1 MADGKKDKKGEWKK
15 KAITELK
22 EHWMRDILLVFGGM
36 WFAGLLGQA
45 LRLPIAAAKMREN
58 GFDGKVSEIVRECFS
73 ANPIHCIIASVSTVS
88 GFLCLLLTICLMWL
102 GWFYG
107 IKPRIKEKTGYKD
120 DRNFTIA
127 EEGTYG
133 TSALMREEEIEDV
146 LDVRDIKDIDS
157 QEGIILGQ
165 LNGKVLSVPSDKEFD
180 EKVKRLNWGIEE
192 IINNKLNKNVLVI
205 GAPGTMKTRAVVR
218 NSIIQAA
225 KRNES
230 LVITDPKGEL
240 VEDTAKYLENQGYNV
255 RIFNLVNL
263 MNSDSWNCVA
273 SIGNNSLVAKIFA
286 DAVADNAGK
295 GNDTY
300 FVTNAAIILKAVS
313 LYVIE
318 SPHEEKKTM
327 GRVYDILSEKTPEQM
342 DELFFELPEKSVARR
357 AYNAFRRCNDNVKG
371 QILNNVSAMLSVF
384 QDDAVRDVTNTDEID
399 IEEICY
405 KKSAFFLITSDQH
418 TSFDFLAVLFYA
430 MSFIKQV
437 EFIDKERGK
446 KEAGLEYKETL
457 PINYIMDEF
466 SNLGQIPD
474 FSKKIS
480 TVRSRNINITI
491 IIQNIAQLKNRYP
504 NDQWQE
510 IMGCCDIKIFLG
522 CTDMM
527 TAEYISETTGIA
539 TIEVEST
546 NSKYDRQVMIFNQ
559 DTDYHEV
566 KSRGQ
571 RKVMNKDEVLRMKN
585 TDELLLLRC
594 QKPILC
600 KKFDY
605 TLHPESKKFIKSS
618 PADHIPKW
626 RAEKMQEEA
635 ENRAKAEQLL
645 QNAAKRKEE
654 ELAYVKYTKTT
665 RTSSASVATN
675 PASAVEPATS
685 VATAKAE
692 TSSVSSTAKAANA
705 SKTSEVQG
713 VQNKS
718 AKKSNEQAKTEAFID
733 GIDFDLFSEE
743 NSKAEEV
750 KEADAST
757 SQLGQSNQPSQ
768 PSQPSQDF
776 WSDEDIEERNIE
788 TDSESDDYDE
798 DDEDEYEYCA

>member
-1 MADGKKDKKGEWKK
+1 MNKKSTNKGKKAK
-15 KAITELK
+15 KAIPLK
-22 EHWMRDILLVFGGM
+22 EKIVTEIKEHFWRDMVIALFTM
-36 WFAGLLGQA
+36 WFAGILGQA
-45 LRLPIAAAKMREN
+45 LKLPIATAALREK
-58 GFDGKVSEIVRECFS
+58 GFTGSVSEAVKMCFTL
-73 ANPIHCIIASVSTVS
+73 NPLKCMWASISTVS
-88 GFLCLLLTICLMWL
+88 GILSLLLTIALV
-102 GWFYG
+102 WFGYNYR
-107 IKPRIKEKTGYKD
+107 IKPRIKQETGYKD
-120 DRNFTIA
+120 DRNFTVA

-133 TSALMREEEIEDV
+133 TSSLMRKEEVGNV
-146 LDVRDIKDIDS
+146 LDMKEVGE

-165 LNGKVLSVPSDKEFD
+165 LDGKVLSVPSDKEFD

-240 VEDTAKYLENQGYNV
+240 VEDTAVFLQNKGYKV

-263 MNSDSWNCVA
+263 LNSDSWNCVA
-273 SIGNNSLVAKIFA
+273 CIGNNSLVAKIFA

-318 SPHEEKKTM
+318 SPNETVKTM
-327 GRVYDILSEKTPEQM
+327 GRIYDILSEKTPEQM
-342 DELFFELPEKSVARR
+342 DELFWGLPERSVARR

-371 QILNNVSAMLSVF
+371 QILNNISAMLSVF

-405 KKSAFFLITSDQH
+405 EKCAYFLITSDQH

-446 KEAGLEYKETL
+446 KEAGLEYRETL

-474 FSKKIS
+474 FVRKIS

-522 CTDMM
+522 CTDMI
-527 TAEYISETTGIA
+527 TAEYISDVTGIA

-546 NSKYDRQVMIFNQ
+546 NSTYDRQVMIFNQ

-585 TDELLLLRC
+585 TDELILLRC

-600 KKFDY
+600 QKFDY
-605 TLHPESKKFIKSS
+605 TLHPESKNFIKSS
-618 PADHIPKW
+618 PADHIPEW
-626 RAEKMQEEA
+626 RRKRMEEEA
-635 ENRAKAEQLL
+635 ENRK
-645 QNAAKRKEE
+645 
-654 ELAYVKYTKTT
+654 
-665 RTSSASVATN
+665 
-675 PASAVEPATS
+675 
-685 VATAKAE
+685 
-692 TSSVSSTAKAANA
+692 
-705 SKTSEVQG
+705 
-713 VQNKS
+713 
-718 AKKSNEQAKTEAFID
+718 
-733 GIDFDLFSEE
+733 
-743 NSKAEEV
+743 KAEEIM
-750 KEADAST
+750 KEAKLQTERKVAEYRNNREKYMQDIRNDEYKNCITTTERSEVAEKAKVVQLSPKDSKDKQRTDAFIKDFFAPATTST
-757 SQLGQSNQPSQ
+757 
-768 PSQPSQDF
+768 
-776 WSDEDIEERNIE
+776 
-788 TDSESDDYDE
+788 ESKTGDE
-798 DDEDEYEYCA
+798 DDSYDYDDEAEGIAEDEREAA

>member
-1 MADGKKDKKGEWKK
+1 MKEEKKKKGEWKNKLK
-15 KAITELK
+15 KELK
-22 EHWMRDILLVFGGM
+22 EHWFRDIIIVLCAL
-36 WFAGLLGQA
+36 WFAGALGQA
-45 LRLPIAAAKMREN
+45 LRLPITVSALRES
-58 GFDGKVSEIVRECFS
+58 GFEGTVTEMIHQCFS
-73 ANPIHCIIASVSTVS
+73 WSPIKCIVASVSTVS
-88 GFLCLLLTICLMWL
+88 GFLCLLLTIALMWL

-107 IKPRIKEKTGYKD
+107 IKPRMKEKTGYKD

-133 TSALMREEEIEDV
+133 TSSLMRKEEIENV
-146 LDVRDIKDIDS
+146 LDMKDIEET
-157 QEGIILGQ
+157 EGIILGQ
-165 LNGKVLSVPSDKEFD
+165 LDGKVLSVPSDREFD
-180 EKVKRLNWGIEE
+180 EKVKRLDWGINE

-218 NSIIQAA
+218 NSIIQSA
-225 KRNES
+225 KRGES

-240 VEDTAKYLENQGYNV
+240 VEDTAVYLKNKGYKV

-263 MNSDSWNCVA
+263 LNSDSWNCVA
-273 SIGNNSLVAKIFA
+273 SIGSNSLVAKIFA

-295 GNDTY
+295 GNDAY

-318 SPHEEKKTM
+318 SPNEPVKTM
-327 GRVYDILSEKTPEQM
+327 GRIYDILSEKTPEQM
-342 DELFFELPEKSVARR
+342 DELFWELPERSVARR

-371 QILNNVSAMLSVF
+371 QILNNISAMLSVF

-405 KKSAFFLITSDQH
+405 EKCAYFLITSDQH

-437 EFIDKERGK
+437 EVIDKERGK
-446 KEAGLEYKETL
+446 RDAGLPYRATR

-474 FSKKIS
+474 FTRKIS
-480 TVRSRNINITI
+480 TVRSRNINLTI

-504 NDQWQE
+504 YDQWQE
-510 IMGCCDIKIFLG
+510 ILGCCDIKIFLG

-527 TAEYISETTGIA
+527 TAEYISDVTGIA

-546 NSKYDRQVMIFNQ
+546 NSTYDRQVMILNQ
-559 DTDYHEV
+559 QTDYHEV

-585 TDELLLLRC
+585 TDELILLRC

-600 KKFDY
+600 QKFDY

-618 PADHIPKW
+618 PADHIPEW
-626 RAEKMQEEA
+626 R
-635 ENRAKAEQLL
+635 RI
-645 QNAAKRKEE
+645 REE
-654 ELAYVKYTKTT
+654 EQAKNQAIADRLLKTAAERNEKNT
-665 RTSSASVATN
+665 MQKIAEIQKQKDRGEYSSPTQFTETQRRV
-675 PASAVEPATS
+675 PASAQLTQKPESNDKDTNIMN
-685 VATAKAE
+685 T
-692 TSSVSSTAKAANA
+692 
-705 SKTSEVQG
+705 QG
-713 VQNKS
+713 VKQVSPEKS
-718 AKKSNEQAKTEAFID
+718 KEQKKTEEYLSTFADMSFAEDTVAVTNPVTNVQDTSIWDDD
-733 GIDFDLFSEE
+733 GIEMRDIDYE
-743 NSKAEEV
+743 
-750 KEADAST
+750 
-757 SQLGQSNQPSQ
+757 
-768 PSQPSQDF
+768 
-776 WSDEDIEERNIE
+776 IEE
-788 TDSESDDYDE
+788 DDYDE
-798 DDEDEYEYCA
+798 VA